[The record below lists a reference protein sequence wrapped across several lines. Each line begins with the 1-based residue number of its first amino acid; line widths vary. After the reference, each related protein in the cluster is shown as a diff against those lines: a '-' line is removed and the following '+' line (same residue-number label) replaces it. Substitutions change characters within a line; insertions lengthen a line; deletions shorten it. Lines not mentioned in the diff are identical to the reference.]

1 VPKAKVDFVGFLANV
16 DDSILKLEP
25 GDDFVVEK
33 LPQEETLPFLRKIDF
48 HYGADGSQAVLDFDH
63 GGMACGCYCMSKS
76 HVTDFE
82 RTAQGGVVIKPA
94 KLKSIE
100 RTLRDKIRLLR
111 LFKEGNILLRFS
123 FFYHMKDSQPSVIR
137 IGREGPMA
145 DRTMFRLENK
155 EASTAQSFIRNW
167 KIPFVA
173 PSVELAFESFE
184 LSYEVHNR
192 GLAFLSL
199 MISLETMLNPADRE
213 LRYRV
218 SRNAAVLLGR
228 DREDSK
234 RVFKEVKVL
243 YDKRSKL
250 VHTGNNKLISQEDV
264 LRLRDCV
271 RKSIKQILA
280 MNKNKDQLLEMLN
293 SSGFGERAW
302 ERAD

>member
-1 VPKAKVDFVGFLANV
+1 
-16 DDSILKLEP
+16 
-25 GDDFVVEK
+25 
-33 LPQEETLPFLRKIDF
+33 
-48 HYGADGSQAVLDFDH
+48 
-63 GGMACGCYCMSKS
+63 
-76 HVTDFE
+76 
-82 RTAQGGVVIKPA
+82 
-94 KLKSIE
+94 
-100 RTLRDKIRLLR
+100 
-111 LFKEGNILLRFS
+111 
-123 FFYHMKDSQPSVIR
+123 
-137 IGREGPMA
+137 
-145 DRTMFRLENK
+145 
-155 EASTAQSFIRNW
+155 
-167 KIPFVA
+167 
-173 PSVELAFESFE
+173 
-184 LSYEVHNR
+184 
-192 GLAFLSL
+192 